1 MSVKD
6 EKGVKMSGIAPV
18 SLDLISLSIGIAL
31 IEKKCSECTKAYQ
44 SCFQRLS
51 FYVAALVACMHV
63 IIKSVQIGMCL
74 NVLLCSTEL
83 SMHAAM

>member
-1 MSVKD
+1 
-6 EKGVKMSGIAPV
+6 MSGIAPV

-44 SCFQRLS
+44 SGFQRLL
-51 FYVAALVACMHV
+51 FYVAALVAYMHV